1 MDCAAFLPGHWFDLS
16 KPPARLYGEL
26 IEQAELAE
34 ALGFDA
40 VWLAEHHFN
49 NYVAQPGPLQIAAII
64 ASRTKRVHIGIAVVV
79 APLHHPLRLAGEL
92 AQLDVLANGRLEVAV
107 GRGAFPWEAEQMGV
121 HQSDQES
128 RDFCKE
134 HLLVMAKALRS
145 RMQAVDHKGS
155 RWTFSNV
162 TIIPPTATA
171 MSPRFWMAAQQP
183 GSVPWAVAACLDAG
197 LPPAIFCSLLRR
209 PFALVEQMLDAL
221 TSSLVEPACS
231 RPRLLAINQVVH
243 LAPSTDQARREAAA
257 ALYPLNRAVHNLLP
271 KSGDKGPV
279 LRNGI
284 ASESSLPQEP
294 SEDDLLANAIIGDPD
309 TAIEQVRRYAS
320 CGVGHLSLHF
330 NIGQPHELVVRSM
343 RLFAEVVRPALGGA
357 HGETAA
363 RVAR

>member
-1 MDCAAFLPGHWFDLS
+1 MECAAFLPGHWFDLS

-49 NYVAQPGPLQIAAII
+49 NYVAQPGPLQIAAIV
-64 ASRTKRVHIGIAVVV
+64 ASRTRRVRIGIAVVV

-121 HQSDQES
+121 HQSEQES

-134 HLLVMAKALRS
+134 HLLVMATALRS
-145 RMQAVDHKGS
+145 RMEAVDHKGS

-162 TIIPPTATA
+162 TIIPPTATPA
-171 MSPRFWMAAQQP
+171 SPRFWMAAQQP
-183 GSVPWAVAACLDAG
+183 ASVPWAVASCLDAG

-209 PFALVEQMLDAL
+209 PFALVEEMRAAL
-221 TSSLVEPACS
+221 TRSLVERAFSGPG
-231 RPRLLAINQVVH
+231 LLAINQVVH

-257 ALYPLNRAVHNLLP
+257 ALYPLNRAVQNLLP
-271 KSGDKGPV
+271 KSGVDGPV

-284 ASESSLPQEP
+284 ASDIPLAQEP

-309 TAIEQVRRYAS
+309 TAIEQVRRYAN

-330 NIGQPHELVVRSM
+330 NIGQPHEFVVRSM
-343 RLFAEVVRPALGGA
+343 RLFAEVVRPALGGGA
-357 HGETAA
+357 TGIAA
-363 RVAR
+363 QVAR